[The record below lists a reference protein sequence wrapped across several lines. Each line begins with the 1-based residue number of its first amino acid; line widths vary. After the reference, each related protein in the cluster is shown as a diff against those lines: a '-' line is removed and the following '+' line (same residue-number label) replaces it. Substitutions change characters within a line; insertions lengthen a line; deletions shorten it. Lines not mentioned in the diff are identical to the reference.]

1 MPKNDFED
9 FWNAVSTAGV
19 IPMYDDWVIAF
30 MDIDTDDDG
39 KIDAAEINAWG

>member
-9 FWNAVSTAGV
+9 FWNAVSNGG

-30 MDIDTDDDG
+30 MEIDTDDDG
-39 KIDAAEINAWG
+39 KIDAAELDA